1 MREIFPHE
9 PLKEITNCFAN
20 SGGTLEESNLLVDA
34 NNDIDL
40 QIEQMIEKNG
50 LLWECKVCGKTFVR
64 KNHAKSHTEI
74 HLNGISHDC
83 SVCSKTFHTRD
94 SMRVHVKNAHS
105 DATFVCNVCGKSGM
119 SRMIFKNHKYQSKCA
134 KK

>member
-1 MREIFPHE
+1 MRELI
-9 PLKEITNCFAN
+9 LSLMQMLNWT
-20 SGGTLEESNLLVDA
+20 EEL
-34 NNDIDL
+34 
-40 QIEQMIEKNG
+40 IEKIDG
-50 LLWECKVCGKTFVR
+50 LWECKVCGKTFVR

-94 SMRVHVKNAHS
+94 SMRVHVRNAHS